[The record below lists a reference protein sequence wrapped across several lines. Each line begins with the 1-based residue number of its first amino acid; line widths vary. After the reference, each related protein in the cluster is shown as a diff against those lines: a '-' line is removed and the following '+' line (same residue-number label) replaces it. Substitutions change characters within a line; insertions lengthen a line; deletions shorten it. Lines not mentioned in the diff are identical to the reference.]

1 MDDLVQLFS
10 IFGGQSTH
18 SQLNP
23 FDSLSQRVEHEFS
36 SNFLSHQIQIY
47 PEYLLDSPYRELLIS
62 ISRSDGK
69 LNNVLRRSR
78 LDEKLGGS
86 LVAELIEKNILFLEE
101 SREQPIRKSPHT
113 QIKKSLRGYRIQPKV
128 RFQSPF
134 YRFWFGFVEPYR
146 EHLLNLDTTLF
157 MENFLKHKDKAF
169 YVLFEQ
175 LSNLWLEKKYLDID
189 PIVSLGGFW
198 NHKSEFDIL
207 QITKS
212 GKLILGECKFK
223 AKKITTAELTKL
235 KHKASES
242 NIPVDRY
249 ILFSRSGF
257 SIDLLSKQD
266 ENLILCSVDDFSALL

>member
-10 IFGGQSTH
+10 IFGGEDKTFQP
-18 SQLNP
+18 NP
-23 FDSLSQRVEHEFS
+23 FDSLSSCVKHEFS
-36 SNFLSHQIQIY
+36 SNFLAHQADIN
-47 PEYLLDSPYRELLIS
+47 PEYLLDNPYKQLLIS

-78 LDEKLGGS
+78 LDEKLGGA
-86 LVAELIEKNILFLEE
+86 LIAELLEKNTLFLEE
-101 SREQPIRKSPHT
+101 SREQPIRKSPHM
-113 QIKKSLRGYRIQPKV
+113 QIKKSLRSYRIQPKV
-128 RFQSPF
+128 RFVNPF

-146 EHLLNLDTTLF
+146 EYLLNLDTTLF
-157 MENFLKHKDKAF
+157 MDNFLKHKDKAF
-169 YVLFEQ
+169 YVIFEQ
-175 LSNLWLEKKYLDID
+175 LSNLWLEKKYLNAD
-189 PIVSLGGFW
+189 PVVSLGGFW
-198 NHKSEFDIL
+198 DYKSEFDIL

-223 AKKITTAELTKL
+223 SKKITTAELTKL

-242 NIPVDRY
+242 NIPVDKY

-266 ENLILCSVDDFSALL
+266 KNLILCDVTDFNELL